1 MPLET
6 GQVWNEFSEC
16 LRGFILKR
24 VNDEHYADEI
34 LQDAFVKIH
43 KNLKNLQNEKN
54 LRPWL
59 YQIVRNTIT
68 DYFRNRKFPEE
79 LRQDEADVAEDA
91 KLDKE
96 ASEEIGPCIKALLK
110 RLPDRDRNAIEEVD
124 FEGVSQTELSKKL
137 EISVSGAKSR
147 VQRARGRLKGLL
159 QECCSFE
166 LDGHGNVLDYQ
177 PKASPLSECCK
188 EDS

>member
-24 VNDEHYADEI
+24 VSDEHQADEI

-43 KNLKNLQNEKN
+43 KNLNQLQDKKN

-59 YQIVRNTIT
+59 YQIVRNTIA
-68 DYFRNRKFPEE
+68 DYFRNREFSEE
-79 LRQDEADVAEDA
+79 LRQDEAEMAEDA
-91 KLDKE
+91 KLGKE
-96 ASEEIGPCIKALLK
+96 ASEEIGPCLKALMK
-110 RLPDRDRNAIEEVD
+110 RLPDRDRKAIEKVD
-124 FEGVSQTELSKKL
+124 FEGVSQKELSEKL

-166 LDGHGNVLDYQ
+166 LDQHGNVMDYQ
-177 PKASPLSECCK
+177 PKASPLSDCCK

>member
-6 GQVWNEFSEC
+6 SQVWNEFSEC

-24 VNDEHYADEI
+24 VSDEHHADEI

-43 KNLKNLQNEKN
+43 KNLNQLQDRKN

-68 DYFRNRKFPEE
+68 DYFRNLKIPEE
-79 LRQDEADVAEDA
+79 LRQDEAEIVEDA
-91 KLDKE
+91 SLGKE
-96 ASEEIGPCIKALLK
+96 PSEEIGPCLKALME
-110 RLPDRDRNAIEEVD
+110 RLPDRDRKAIEEVEFD
-124 FEGVSQTELSKKL
+124 GLSQKELSEKL

-147 VQRARGRLKGLL
+147 VQRARRRLKGLL
-159 QECCSFE
+159 KECCSFE
-166 LDGHGNVLDYQ
+166 LDRQGNVLDYQ
-177 PKASPLSECCK
+177 PKASPLSDCCK